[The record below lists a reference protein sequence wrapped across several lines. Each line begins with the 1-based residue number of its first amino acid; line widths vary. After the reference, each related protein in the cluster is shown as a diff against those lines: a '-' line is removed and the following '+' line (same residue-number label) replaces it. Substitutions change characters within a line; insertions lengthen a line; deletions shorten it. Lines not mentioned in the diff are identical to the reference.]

1 MDRKSIVILVICL
14 GLLLTWPYI
23 VARLY
28 PPVPRTAPDGASGT
42 GAPPAVVSGVATS
55 AVPAQV
61 GSGVTPATP
70 VTGSLG
76 GVLPVALPGSEEEEE
91 TLTVTVGD
99 ARYTFTSRGGG
110 LKRVELLKYPE
121 TPGRRVRVNGRT
133 NEVAELNGSGP
144 VPVLALLGEA
154 GWVEDGRF
162 RLERAGSVI
171 RAEKVLS
178 NGVRVI
184 KEFEPGS
191 NYLVRVQ
198 VRLVN
203 EGQAAVRVP
212 VQEWVVGT
220 AAPMGIED
228 DGMRVGVLWFDGKGK
243 HETLIPWFE
252 NRGFLSCLGLA
263 QPRPRPE
270 YRAGESNVVWVAAQ
284 NRFFALVAM
293 PKQPA
298 WQVVARRLTLPAFEA
313 VDAPARAR
321 ALPQG
326 CLTAVV
332 YPERS
337 LPSGGTWAEEWQLY
351 AGPKEYRTLARIAN
365 RFQNEVDLVMGYG
378 GFFGFFSKALLL
390 SMNWLHDFVGLSYG
404 WAIIAITVIIKVLF
418 WPLTQAST
426 RSMKR
431 MAALQPQMKAIQEKY
446 KDDPAKLNKKMMEFW
461 KEHRI
466 NPMSGCLPL
475 LLQMPVFIGF
485 FYMIQSAIEL
495 RGARFLW
502 VADLSKPDTLF
513 YVFGFPVNLLPLLMG
528 ATMLWQSHLT
538 PPSPG
543 MDPVQQRLMRWMPL
557 MFLVFLYH
565 FSAGLTLYWTVQNLL
580 SILQMKLTR
589 ALEPASVPA
598 AAPAAQGGAKGLP
611 PKKRR

>member
-1 MDRKSIVILVICL
+1 MDRKSLIILVICL
-14 GLLLTWPYI
+14 GLLATWPAI

-28 PPVPRTAPDGASGT
+28 PPPPRPAEGPAET
-42 GAPPAVVSGVATS
+42 GAPPATLVETVSTN
-55 AVPAQV
+55 VPAE
-61 GSGVTPATP
+61 SLMA
-70 VTGSLG
+70 VTGAPPVVKEAGHVLSLL
-76 GVLPVALPGSEEEEE
+76 LPPAEGQEES
-91 TLTVTVGD
+91 LVVTVGE

-110 LKRVELLKYPE
+110 LQRVELLKYPE
-121 TPGRRVRVNGRT
+121 TAGRRVRVNGHT
-133 NEVAELNGSGP
+133 NEVAELNGGAP
-144 VPVLALLGEA
+144 VPVLALLGDPR
-154 GWVEDGRF
+154 WVEDGRF
-162 RLERAGSVI
+162 RLEQAGSTI

-178 NGVRVI
+178 NGVRII

-191 NYLVRVQ
+191 NYLVRVR
-198 VRLVN
+198 VRFVN
-203 EGQAAVRVP
+203 EGDAPVTVP

-220 AAPMGIED
+220 AAPMGIDD
-228 DGMRVGVLWFDGKGK
+228 DGHQVGLMWFDGEDT
-243 HETLIPWFE
+243 HETLVSWFE

-263 QPRPRPE
+263 RPRPRAE
-270 YRAGESNVVWVAAQ
+270 YRAGESNVVWAAAQ

-293 PKQPA
+293 PRQPA
-298 WQVVARRLTLPAFEA
+298 WQVVARRVELPPFEA

-326 CLTAVV
+326 CLTALV
-332 YPERS
+332 YPGRS
-337 LPSGGTWAEEWQLY
+337 LAPGGTWEEEWHLY
-351 AGPKEYRTLARIAN
+351 AGPKEYRTLARVAS
-365 RFQNEVDLVMGYG
+365 RFENEVDLVMGYG

-390 SMNWLHDFVGLSYG
+390 SMNWLHDVVGLSYG

-418 WPLTQAST
+418 WPLTQASM

-431 MAALQPQMKAIQEKY
+431 MAALQPQMKALQEKY

-466 NPMSGCLPL
+466 NPMSGCLPM

-485 FYMIQSAIEL
+485 FYMIRSAIEL

-502 VADLSKPDTLF
+502 VADLSRPDTLF
-513 YVFGFPVNLLPLLMG
+513 YLGGFPVNLLPLIMG

-580 SILQMKLTR
+580 SILQIKLTR
-589 ALEPASVPA
+589 AMESEPVPA
-598 AAPAAQGGAKGLP
+598 PQAPKTIP